1 MPSSKV
7 ITKVI
12 DTNLFF
18 GSADRFRDFAG
29 GFYILTGSKTGT
41 QAYST
46 VAKSTNTYSP
56 IYEITDNSTGMIGI
70 NRNIYL
76 DNYFLFSRISTSD
89 PKFLNDRDWRNY
101 AVDKFELNST
111 FFDHTTQILLPATRD
126 DEAISNKKVVSS
138 ETTYIKSEYYRSY
151 GRYQSNLS
159 NVASEHLLPNY
170 YFLKSQGIADLD
182 IAKMITLDGT
192 IGDDYFNYV
201 GFTNELFREQQSMIT
216 SSAIRAGDLGG
227 TTADRL
233 QNFVNFVFQTEVSD
247 PESGFTNTLF
257 SNIASDKGVPRYSY
271 NNIKDYLNVSYVNH
285 TYQESTAQRLQTRLQ
300 NIMFLNPRVLNEN
313 NSDLIATDF
322 SFLKDDKKQA
332 VYSLMPMA
340 NHIRIDKEITAKENR
355 KFSNVLKNNNYQGK
369 MLKTLKE
376 VFLDEISLKT
386 TSRPF
391 VINGL
396 VANQGELKTLDMTEM
411 LVYNYNNYL
420 SETSNCFLLDLE
432 TSEQKRI
439 FDSIGEYRFE
449 NSERSGEVLNRSV
462 EEINNIFKSLNSDAM
477 GERSTVEMFN
487 LSNTDKYNET
497 IAYRVEKIGGPPTG
511 DSRTENVLQNFWF

>member
-192 IGDDYFNYV
+192 QIFCTIKKSQTLHLAPSTPSSLTSPPTRASPATV
-201 GFTNELFREQQSMIT
+201 TIT
-216 SSAIRAGDLGG
+216 S
-227 TTADRL
+227 
-233 QNFVNFVFQTEVSD
+233 
-247 PESGFTNTLF
+247 
-257 SNIASDKGVPRYSY
+257 
-271 NNIKDYLNVSYVNH
+271 
-285 TYQESTAQRLQTRLQ
+285 
-300 NIMFLNPRVLNEN
+300 
-313 NSDLIATDF
+313 
-322 SFLKDDKKQA
+322 
-332 VYSLMPMA
+332 
-340 NHIRIDKEITAKENR
+340 
-355 KFSNVLKNNNYQGK
+355 
-369 MLKTLKE
+369 
-376 VFLDEISLKT
+376 
-386 TSRPF
+386 
-391 VINGL
+391 
-396 VANQGELKTLDMTEM
+396 
-411 LVYNYNNYL
+411 
-420 SETSNCFLLDLE
+420 
-432 TSEQKRI
+432 
-439 FDSIGEYRFE
+439 
-449 NSERSGEVLNRSV
+449 
-462 EEINNIFKSLNSDAM
+462 
-477 GERSTVEMFN
+477 
-487 LSNTDKYNET
+487 
-497 IAYRVEKIGGPPTG
+497 KII
-511 DSRTENVLQNFWF
+511 